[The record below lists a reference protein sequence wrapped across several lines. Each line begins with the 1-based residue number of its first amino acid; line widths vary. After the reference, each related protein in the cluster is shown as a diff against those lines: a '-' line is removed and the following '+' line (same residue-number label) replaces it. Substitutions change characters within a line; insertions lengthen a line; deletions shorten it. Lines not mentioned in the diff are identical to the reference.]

1 MRLAEMYLGLVNW
14 VNALG
19 PGYDKFAHVNAGLA
33 LWLAA
38 ILLLRRSPA
47 SVWPLVVVVFVETG
61 NELFDWTQSI
71 EWGWRE
77 TSADFIATLLW
88 PMVLTLI
95 CAFSN
100 RRPGAEIRESEIEHP
115 DSDSLLQNEQ
125 RLESPN
131 GRSEIR
137 L

>member
-14 VNALG
+14 VNDLG

-71 EWGWRE
+71 EWGWHE
-77 TSADFIATLLW
+77 TSADFIATLFW
-88 PMVLTLI
+88 PMVLMAASYST
-95 CAFSN
+95 AY
-100 RRPGAEIRESEIEHP
+100 RRLRPVERTAEDNDSSYP
-115 DSDSLLQNEQ
+115 D
-125 RLESPN
+125 
-131 GRSEIR
+131 
-137 L
+137 